1 MTAICRGA
9 NNILYTCGEDCR
21 VVVWSLES
29 GGQISSWEVG
39 SEKPSALVYLT
50 QTNRLLVAGRQ
61 LYLWNIANEELE
73 QTFVGHPTNVTIL
86 KYVVI
91 KSKEYV
97 LSASQTDRI
106 LNLWRIKKEGK
117 KTSNGMSFLMEDI
130 AYSISHQFDAADGRL
145 NIAAVTRSG
154 VLHLYSHESGAKGDS
169 SGKQPTRPTITIEIA
184 NDSAQVVE
192 PIPIV
197 TASLEY
203 GHKINNVQIA
213 YGDRQRL
220 RFELLEPETNEKRQ
234 VFIRTD
240 PKKVFAND
248 ASSGTKTKALSNL
261 KTITPLIET
270 EKVEYLTNAIVSRK
284 GQKTIEIPMETRL
297 ENLTFGSAESKQAR
311 NIAQLLVQALHS
323 HEANLLRMVFT
334 NKDEQVIRST
344 LQRLP
349 PQYVGILVTEL
360 TQLAQKKSTK

>member
-1 MTAICRGA
+1 M
-9 NNILYTCGEDCR
+9 
-21 VVVWSLES
+21 
-29 GGQISSWEVG
+29 
-39 SEKPSALVYLT
+39 
-50 QTNRLLVAGRQ
+50 VAGRQ
-61 LYLWNIANEELE
+61 LHLWNIENEELE

-86 KYVVI
+86 KYIVA

-97 LSASQTDRI
+97 LSASKTDRI
-106 LNLWRIKKEGK
+106 LNLWRIKKEVK
-117 KTSNGMSFLMEDI
+117 KPSNVISFLMEDI
-130 AYSISHQFDAADGRL
+130 AHSITHQTDVADGTL

-154 VLHLYSHESGAKGDS
+154 VLHLYSFDLSAKGDL
-169 SGKQPTRPTITIEIA
+169 GKQPNRPSITIEIA

-203 GHKINNVQIA
+203 GQKNNTVQIA

-240 PKKVFAND
+240 PKKAFAND
-248 ASSGTKTKALSNL
+248 GTKTKASSNL
-261 KTITPLIET
+261 KTISPLIET
-270 EKVEYLTNAIVSRK
+270 EKVDYQTNAVVSRK

-297 ENLTFGSAESKQAR
+297 ENLTFGSAADSKQAR

-349 PQYVGILVTEL
+349 PQYVGSLVAEL